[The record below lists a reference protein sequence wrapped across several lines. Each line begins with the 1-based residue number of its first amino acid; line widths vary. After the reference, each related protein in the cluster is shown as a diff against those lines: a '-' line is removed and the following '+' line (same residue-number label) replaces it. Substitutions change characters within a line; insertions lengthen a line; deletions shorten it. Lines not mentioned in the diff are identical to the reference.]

1 MATAETKTEK
11 ERRTLPL
18 ARWIPWGRIGLPLVI
33 VLMGVFFGAINP
45 NFWTMTNLT
54 NVARQVSILALIS
67 VGETFAILSAGID
80 LSVGSLLA
88 LVSVICAQTMLEY
101 GVAAGILAG
110 VLIGAVCGLINGV
123 LIAKARIPPFIATLA
138 MLVGARGAALT
149 LSGGLPI
156 AGLPKS
162 FLTIGA
168 GYILGIPIPAIIAAV
183 VMAIGYFIL
192 SRTAFGRNV
201 YAVGG
206 NEEAAMLSGINVARI
221 KILVYLLSGVCA
233 GIAGVVLTSRVI
245 SGQPTLGEVQELY
258 AIAAVVIGGSK
269 ISGGYG
275 GVGKTVLGVLVLGL
289 LNNGLNLIRV
299 SSYVQLIVI
308 GVIIVLAVYV
318 DLLRSRRQ

>member
-1 MATAETKTEK
+1 MATVETKTEK

-18 ARWIPWGRIGLPLVI
+18 SRWIPWGRIGLPLVI

-101 GVAAGILAG
+101 GVAVGILAG
-110 VLIGAVCGLINGV
+110 VLIGAVCGLINGI

-138 MLVGARGAALT
+138 MLVGARGLALT

-168 GYILGIPIPAIIAAV
+168 GYILGIPIPAIIAAI

-206 NEEAAMLSGINVARI
+206 NEEAAMLSGINVSRI

>member
-1 MATAETKTEK
+1 MATVETESKK
-11 ERRTLPL
+11 ERRTLSL
-18 ARWIPWGRIGLPLVI
+18 TRWVPWGRIGLPLVI

-88 LVSVICAQTMLEY
+88 IVSVICAQTMLEY

-110 VLIGAVCGLINGV
+110 ILIGAVCGLINGL

-168 GYILGIPIPAIIAAV
+168 GYILGIPIPAIIAAI
-183 VMAIGYFIL
+183 VMLIGYFIL
-192 SRTAFGRNV
+192 SRTSFGRSV

-206 NEEAAMLSGINVARI
+206 NEEAAMLSGINVARV
-221 KILVYLLSGVCA
+221 KILVYLLSGICA

-318 DLLRSRRQ
+318 DLLRSRRS

>member
-1 MATAETKTEK
+1 MATVETKTEK

-18 ARWIPWGRIGLPLVI
+18 SRWIPWGRIGLPLVI

-101 GVAAGILAG
+101 GVAVGILAG
-110 VLIGAVCGLINGV
+110 ILIGAVCGLINGI

-138 MLVGARGAALT
+138 MLVGARGLALT

-168 GYILGIPIPAIIAAV
+168 GYILGIPIPAIIAAI

-206 NEEAAMLSGINVARI
+206 NEEAAMLSGINVSRI

>member
-1 MATAETKTEK
+1 MATVETKTEK

-18 ARWIPWGRIGLPLVI
+18 SRWIPWGRIGLPLVI

-101 GVAAGILAG
+101 GVAVGILAG
-110 VLIGAVCGLINGV
+110 ILIGAVCGLINGI

-138 MLVGARGAALT
+138 MLVGARGLALT

-168 GYILGIPIPAIIAAV
+168 GYILGIPIPAIIAAI

-206 NEEAAMLSGINVARI
+206 NEEAAMLSGINVSRV
-221 KILVYLLSGVCA
+221 KILVYLLSGICA